1 MHSLL
6 PLLTIL
12 IALLST
18 SSDATTPLVIPWNK
32 TNSYGPDGPWSVI
45 TIQVGSSS
53 DTAGTQPLSTV
64 DLHPGGKGESM
75 ILRKNFCND
84 NGTVSADGSS
94 ECLAEKA
101 GLYWV
106 AGSTSAQQ
114 DITKAPG
121 LVWQWGSC
129 YVDNVGGS
137 ALNML
142 DTMTIPTQQGAFT
155 VYNSTISAVHAWQ
168 IQLPDG
174 TWYSAQV
181 GTLSLGGPGTG
192 VEMYN
197 ATEFG
202 QTVPG
207 FAYNKGATSSNSWG
221 LHYGSASLSQE
232 GSLVFGGYDQSR
244 TLGNMGVYEL
254 SEYNDAMVANMLDV
268 QIGVEIGSS
277 PFSENSYTGLLKL
290 NATFKGV
297 QPAVINPIVPYMFMS
312 PETCAAIAENLPV
325 SFNSQIGLYLWN
337 TTDPRYERIIKSSAY
352 LALVFQNPESGNLTI
367 KVPFQ
372 LLNLTLEAPIVNETQ
387 QYFPC
392 RPFYASDGTG
402 YYFLGKAF
410 LQAAFIGMN
419 WQLEKFFMAQ
429 APGPGVGASNI
440 QPIGTNDIPITTDPI
455 ENFASTWARDWTVLS
470 DTNGSANTTALPT
483 GATNGP
489 TVTTAS
495 DTKNLTASGT
505 GVAGG
510 QKANPGSGLASR
522 TKTSIAVG
530 AVVAGF
536 VVAGVILLCCSRK
549 RKTAVP
555 QRGKDVSQKQ
565 DTTFYEKG
573 GTTLY
578 EKDGWPRAIEV
589 GIALSHEAD
598 ASHQVYEIG
607 VSR

>member
-6 PLLTIL
+6 PLLTL
-12 IALLST
+12 GIAILST

-32 TNSYGPDGPWSVI
+32 TNSYGPDGPWSVV
-45 TIQVGSSS
+45 TVQVGSSS

-64 DLHPGGKGESM
+64 DLHPGGIWQSM
-75 ILRKNFCND
+75 ILRKSFCND
-84 NGTVSADGSS
+84 NGTVFADGSS

-101 GLYWV
+101 GLYYV
-106 AGSTSAQQ
+106 IGSTSAQQ
-114 DITKAPG
+114 GISKVPG

-137 ALNML
+137 AVNLL

-155 VYNSTISAVHAWQ
+155 VYNSTISAVRAWQ

-181 GTLSLGGPGTG
+181 GTLSLGAPGTG

-197 ATEFG
+197 ATEIG

-207 FAYNKGATSSNSWG
+207 FAYNKGATGSNSWG

-244 TLGNMGVYEL
+244 ILGNMGIYDLAE
-254 SEYNDAMVANMLDV
+254 NTHAMVANMLDV

-277 PFSENSYTGLLKL
+277 PFSETSYTGLLKL

-312 PETCAAIAENLPV
+312 PETCAAVAENLPL
-325 SFNSQIGLYLWN
+325 SFDSQVGLYMWN
-337 TTDPRYERIIKSSAY
+337 TSDSRYEKIIKSSAY
-352 LALVFQNPESGNLTI
+352 LALVFQNSESGNLTI

-392 RPFYASDGTG
+392 RPFYASDGSG

-419 WQLEKFFMAQ
+419 WQLEKFFVAQ

-440 QPIGTNDIPITTDPI
+440 QPIGANDIPITTDPI
-455 ENFASTWARDWTVLS
+455 ENFASTWAKNWPVLS
-470 DTNGSANTTALPT
+470 DTN
-483 GATNGP
+483 
-489 TVTTAS
+489 
-495 DTKNLTASGT
+495 DT
-505 GVAGG
+505 
-510 QKANPGSGLASR
+510 NPGSGLASR
-522 TKTSIAVG
+522 TKTGIAVG
-530 AVVAGF
+530 AVVASF
-536 VVAGVILLCCSRK
+536 VVAGGILLCCSRK
-549 RKTAVP
+549 RKRAVP
-555 QRGKDVSQKQ
+555 QRGKDVSQEL

-578 EKDGWPRAIEV
+578 EKDGWSRAIEV

-598 ASHQVYEIG
+598 ASNQVYEIG

>member
-1 MHSLL
+1 
-6 PLLTIL
+6 
-12 IALLST
+12 
-18 SSDATTPLVIPWNK
+18 
-32 TNSYGPDGPWSVI
+32 
-45 TIQVGSSS
+45 
-53 DTAGTQPLSTV
+53 
-64 DLHPGGKGESM
+64 M
-75 ILRKNFCND
+75 ILRRSFCNG
-84 NGTVSADGSS
+84 NGTVFADGSS

-101 GLYWV
+101 GLYFV
-106 AGSTSAQQ
+106 VGSTSLQQ
-114 DITKAPG
+114 NVTKETG
-121 LVWQWGSC
+121 LVWQWGSS

-137 ALNML
+137 AVDVL

-155 VYNSTISAVHAWQ
+155 VYNSTISAVRAWQ

-181 GTLSLGGPGTG
+181 GTLSLGAPGTG
-192 VEMYN
+192 VEMYS
-197 ATEFG
+197 ATEIG

-207 FAYNKGATSSNSWG
+207 FAYNKGATGSNSWG

-244 TLGNMGVYEL
+244 ALGNLGVYDL
-254 SEYNDAMVANMLDV
+254 ADYGMIANMLDV
-268 QIGVEIGSS
+268 QIGVETGSS
-277 PFSENSYTGLLKL
+277 PFSENSYTGLLRL

-312 PETCAAIAENLPV
+312 PETCAAVAENLPV
-325 SFNSQIGLYLWN
+325 SFNSQVGLYLWN
-337 TTDPRYERIIKSSAY
+337 TADPRYERIIKSPAY
-352 LALVFQNPESGNLTI
+352 LALVFQNSESGNLTI

-392 RPFYASDGTG
+392 RPFYASDGSG

-419 WQLEKFFMAQ
+419 WQLEKFFVAQ

-440 QPIGTNDIPITTDPI
+440 QPIGTNDIPVTTDPI

-470 DTNGSANTTALPT
+470 DTNDNGNTTALPT

-489 TVTTAS
+489 TITSAS
-495 DTKNLTASGT
+495 DAKNLTASAT

-510 QKANPGSGLASR
+510 PKANLGSGLASS
-522 TKTSIAVG
+522 TKAGIAVG

-536 VVAGVILLCCSRK
+536 VVAGVLLLCCSRR
-549 RKTAVP
+549 RKTAVSP
-555 QRGKDVSQKQ
+555 RGKDASRKH
-565 DTTFYEKG
+565 DTM
-573 GTTLY
+573 LY
-578 EKDGWPRAIEV
+578 EKHGWPRASEV
-589 GIALSHEAD
+589 GTALPHEAD
-598 ASHQVYEIG
+598 ASHQVHEIG